1 MGGKHEE
8 IVAKD
13 EVIALL
19 LAPSRELAMQIMSV
33 LKKFEHLLPQ
43 L

>member
-1 MGGKHEE
+1 MERHEE

-19 LAPSRELAMQIMSV
+19 LTPSRELAMQIM
-33 LKKFEHLLPQ
+33 
-43 L
+43 